1 MSRTTRSAKAA
12 RNSGGGQ
19 QRAERGDPAGDSA
32 AGKTTRGQSAGDGL
46 SDTLI
51 MMFDRLRDAA
61 AAHDQD

>member
-1 MSRTTRSAKAA
+1 MTRTTRIAKA
-12 RNSGGGQ
+12 SWGTGSQ
-19 QRAERGDPAGDSA
+19 AERRDPAGDGAISS
-32 AGKTTRGQSAGDGL
+32 TTRGQPAGDGL

>member
-1 MSRTTRSAKAA
+1 MSRTMRIAKAA
-12 RNSGGGQ
+12 RNNGGGQ
-19 QRAERGDPAGDSA
+19 QRAERRDPAGDGA
-32 AGKTTRGQSAGDGL
+32 AVKTARGQSAGDGL